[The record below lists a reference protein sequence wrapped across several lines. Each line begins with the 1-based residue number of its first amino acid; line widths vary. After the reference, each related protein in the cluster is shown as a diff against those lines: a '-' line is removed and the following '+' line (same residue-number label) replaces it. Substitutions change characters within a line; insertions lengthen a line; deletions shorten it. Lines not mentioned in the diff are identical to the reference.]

1 MRVVAAGFGPDL
13 GEDLLQQV
21 LGVGGVPDHAVD
33 QPQRPGRVPIVEL
46 GEAVQ
51 VALGHPRQQVLVGAA
66 GGRGG
71 HGRWMA
77 ARPAGGGETAAA
89 GIVHRPALAVRAVGH
104 SSGGVL
110 QLRIRARRAACPI
123 RGVRSR
129 AVRGSLRSR
138 NSRSGIRAVILDV
151 AAADSARSAR
161 PRQPC
166 PTQSIRPENP
176 MHPRFLMLLG
186 GAAAAVGLIGALTLA
201 ADHREAPL
209 IQEDPIAD
217 INDVYVFPNPND
229 PEFLVLVM
237 TVNPF
242 IERDQNEGSHF
253 SPNVRYTFYVDNTGD
268 AVPDEFAAFTFSNRV
283 PTGGLQTFTVN
294 LPGNIGDVTGPVTP
308 PTVEPTPNPPLITHG
323 PGGSRFFC
331 GPRDDPF
338 FFDLVGFNRTLDGTG
353 TFSGNDGFDG
363 FNVSAI
369 VAELPLAALM
379 GNGPGTLQIWGET
392 ARRKVTV
399 VRSDEGQLVKT
410 GGDFE
415 QIERM
420 GNPAI
425 STALIPLNLKDL
437 FNIGEPADDAADF
450 AGTIV
455 ASLTALGT
463 SQANIDILAGVAV
476 PDTIKYDPS
485 VPVGY
490 PNGRALAD
498 DVIDTLFF
506 FIFNQT
512 GVTDLVGAND
522 KSFLSTFPYL
532 AEPHQPL

>member
-1 MRVVAAGFGPDL
+1 
-13 GEDLLQQV
+13 
-21 LGVGGVPDHAVD
+21 
-33 QPQRPGRVPIVEL
+33 
-46 GEAVQ
+46 
-51 VALGHPRQQVLVGAA
+51 
-66 GGRGG
+66 
-71 HGRWMA
+71 
-77 ARPAGGGETAAA
+77 
-89 GIVHRPALAVRAVGH
+89 
-104 SSGGVL
+104 
-110 QLRIRARRAACPI
+110 
-123 RGVRSR
+123 
-129 AVRGSLRSR
+129 
-138 NSRSGIRAVILDV
+138 
-151 AAADSARSAR
+151 
-161 PRQPC
+161 
-166 PTQSIRPENP
+166 